1 MKIRILT
8 LRNGMF
14 GDFFSV
20 PTTQIQVA
28 FSIGYNR
35 QLEPR
40 TQGSTIGDP
49 IGTVHQGP
57 TVKYL
62 PISHQG

>member
-1 MKIRILT
+1 
-8 LRNGMF
+8 MF

-40 TQGSTIGDP
+40 TQGSTIGAP